1 MKKSFFQAAFTFT
14 ELLISMAII
23 VLLSGLLLAEYQRG
37 EYSRGLN
44 DVAQRLAQD
53 IRRVENMALEGEKY
67 KGEISHGYGIGFKTT
82 DKYFVFKDDD
92 NGNDYD
98 NGEEIETIDIPSDFK
113 ISSRT
118 VITADGEEKSG
129 FDKEWV
135 EFTTS
140 DFKTI
145 ITGRV
150 SETDTSG
157 SELKIEICW
166 KARCK
171 KNVRTVT
178 VTNKG
183 VVEIE

>member
-1 MKKSFFQAAFTFT
+1 MKKSSFQAAFTFT

-37 EYSRGLN
+37 EYSRGLD

-67 KGEISHGYGIGFKTT
+67 KGEISYGYGIGFKTT
-82 DKYFVFKDDD
+82 DRYFIFKDDD
-92 NGNDYD
+92 NGDDYD
-98 NGEEIETIDIPSDFK
+98 DGEEIETINIPSDFK

-118 VITADGEEKSG
+118 VDGKSG

-145 ITGRV
+145 ITGRI

-171 KNVRTVT
+171 KNTRTIT

-183 VVEIE
+183 MVEIE